1 MPGVSFQSRA
11 LGVALGNPD
20 GRSEASRAIVGRFT
34 LELDP
39 RATRLSVVSTFDV
52 ASIARGVA
60 LGDTPDVIC
69 AAIAGR
75 GVPPAPKAM
84 FGPPFSPS
92 EARGVALGDASRT
105 AIGRCEFPPPSVFVV
120 RPPSRSEAFGVGHA
134 RGVSEFPNRTASV
147 SETPG

>member
-1 MPGVSFQSRA
+1 MPAVSFQSRA
-11 LGVALGNPD
+11 LGVDHGNPHEAETASSKFLRPSAMRDDAVSGD
-20 GRSEASRAIVGRFT
+20 GNPRLASPNFAVGVGH
-34 LELDP
+34 D
-39 RATRLSVVSTFDV
+39 S
-52 ASIARGVA
+52 
-60 LGDTPDVIC
+60 IC

-92 EARGVALGDASRT
+92 DARGVALGDASRT